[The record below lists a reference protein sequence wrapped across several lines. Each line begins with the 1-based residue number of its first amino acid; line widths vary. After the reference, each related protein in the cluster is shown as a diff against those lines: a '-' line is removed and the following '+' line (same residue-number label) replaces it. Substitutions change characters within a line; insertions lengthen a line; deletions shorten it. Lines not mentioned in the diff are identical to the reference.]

1 MRKKDILNKK
11 KFVSNTY
18 MREAVDYDIVT
29 IKEDDLF
36 VTIKKYKKMN
46 GTFTLKFEDGI
57 NIDYINEGYYV
68 VELTPL
74 KENYNIRYYLDKNKK
89 IIDYYI
95 DITLYNGV
103 ENKMPYYID
112 LYLDIIHYPKID
124 KIAFI
129 DEEELKEALDN
140 KIVSKKDYELA
151 YRVGN
156 KLIKEIKEKS
166 NKYMNIN
173 ILEYVNRYF

>member
-1 MRKKDILNKK
+1 MKKKDILKKK

-36 VTIKKYKKMN
+36 ITIKKYKKMN
-46 GTFTLKFEDGI
+46 GSFSLVDEDDMVV
-57 NIDYINEGYYV
+57 DYINKDYYV

-74 KENYNIRYYLDKNKK
+74 NENYNIRYYFDDNKK
-89 IIDYYI
+89 FVDYYI

-112 LYLDIIHYPKID
+112 LYLDIIHYPKAN
-124 KIAFI
+124 KVCFV
-129 DEEELKEALDN
+129 DEDELKAALDN

-156 KLIKEIKEKS
+156 RLIKETEE
-166 NKYMNIN
+166 NKNIYLN
-173 ILEYVNRYF
+173 MDVLKYINRYY

>member
-1 MRKKDILNKK
+1 MRKKDILRKK
-11 KFVSNTY
+11 KFISNTY

-46 GTFTLKFEDGI
+46 GTFTLSFDEGI
-57 NIDYINEGYYV
+57 SIDYINEGYYV

-95 DITLYNGV
+95 DITLYNGE

-112 LYLDIIHYPKID
+112 LYLDIIHYPKTD
-124 KIAFI
+124 KIAFV

-151 YRVGN
+151 YRIGN
-156 KLIKEIKEKS
+156 KLIKEIKENK